1 LENID
6 VARIFDEIAD
16 ILELKDDNRFRIRSY
31 RRAARVV
38 RDMPDDVKSLS
49 EAGQL
54 TSIQGIGSSLAEKI
68 EEILKTGTCKYCEEL
83 RQDPVHG
90 LTALL
95 SIPGVGARLARKLNK
110 EIGISGVDELE
121 QAAREGRLRSIEGMG
136 EKIEEKILKG
146 IEQYR
151 RNVGRFKVSEALA
164 HAEAIVKTIGAM
176 KAVSRIDIAGSL
188 RRMKETIGDIDIL
201 VIPGSSRR
209 GSSLEESSHGI
220 MDAFTSMD
228 TVSDV
233 LARGETKSSVILS
246 SGIQVD
252 LRILPKS
259 DYGAAMHYFTGSQDH
274 NVVMRDRAKRMGL
287 KISEYGVFGVKDDK
301 RLGGE
306 REEDVFKL
314 VGLPFIPPELRENS
328 GEIEAAEKGELPK
341 LIEAGHIKGD
351 LHLHTSAS
359 DGTGSIEEMARQAKK
374 MGYKYAA
381 ITDHSQTLRIAGGLN
396 EAELKDHIGAIRSAN
411 KKIDGIEILAGI
423 EVDILADGGLDIA
436 DEMLA
441 ECDVVIAAI
450 HSRFNM
456 PREEMTARIIK
467 AIANPHVNI
476 LAHPTGRLINERDP
490 YQVDIEKVIAA
501 AAKHKIA
508 LELNAHPD
516 RLDLKDSHCR
526 AAKAAGVRV
535 CIDTDSHADQQMSN
549 MRFGVATARRGWLE
563 PADVINTYPLARL
576 KRFLSG
582 RSK

>member
-1 LENID
+1 MENID

-16 ILELKDDNRFRIRSY
+16 ILELKDENRFRIRSY

-49 EAGQL
+49 EAGEL
-54 TSIQGIGSSLAEKI
+54 MSVQGIGSSLAEKI
-68 EEILKTGTCKYCEEL
+68 EEILKTGTCRYCEEL
-83 RQDPVHG
+83 KQDPAYG

-110 EIGISGVDELE
+110 EIGITGVDELE
-121 QAAREGRLRSIEGMG
+121 QAARGGKLRALEGMG
-136 EKIEEKILKG
+136 EKLEENILKG

-151 RNVGRFKVSEALA
+151 RNVGRFKVSDALA
-164 HAEAIVKTIGAM
+164 HAEAIVRMLESM
-176 KAVSRIDIAGSL
+176 KAVSRVDIAGSL

-201 VIPGSSRR
+201 VIPRSSP
-209 GSSLEESSHGI
+209 EKSSHPV

-228 TVSDV
+228 TVTDV

-274 NVVMRDRAKRMGL
+274 NVVMRDRAKRIGL
-287 KISEYGVFGVKDDK
+287 KISEYGVFDVKDDT
-301 RLGGE
+301 RLGGG

-328 GEIEAAEKGELPK
+328 GEIEAADKGELPR
-341 LIEAGHIKGD
+341 LLEPRQIKGD
-351 LHLHTSAS
+351 LHIHTEAS
-359 DGTGSIEEMARQAKK
+359 DGTGSIAEMARQAKK
-374 MGYKYAA
+374 MGYRYVG
-381 ITDHSQTLRIAGGLN
+381 ISDHSQALRIAGGLN
-396 EAELKDHIGAIRSAN
+396 EAELEEHIKAIRAAN
-411 KKIDGIEILAGI
+411 EKIDGIEILAGI
-423 EVDILADGGLDIA
+423 EVDILADGSLDIA
-436 DEMLA
+436 DEVLA
-441 ECDVVIAAI
+441 RCDAVIAAV

-467 AIANPHVNI
+467 AISNPLVNV

-490 YQVDIEKVIAA
+490 YQVDMEKVIAA
-501 AAKHKIA
+501 AARHKIA

-526 AAKAAGVRV
+526 AAKAAGVRI
-535 CIDTDSHADQQMSN
+535 CINTDSHADVQMSN

-563 PADVINTYPLARL
+563 PADVINTYPLAKLR
-576 KRFLSG
+576 RFLSKRG
-582 RSK
+582 R